1 MGYLL
6 NPSWNVMNR
15 RALLIQLLGLGAVS
29 LAAQVRA
36 GDSRP
41 GLPVPG
47 ATAGG
52 AKAAPGSMAS
62 ATGPSR
68 VLPFQPLR
76 GPIPLP
82 GDGLSAAEQQRAY
95 ARVALQDQLLLPE
108 GYRSEVLL
116 QWGDPLGSGRF
127 GFNNDFIA
135 FTPLDGQ
142 RALLTV
148 NFEYISPRPWAAA
161 YGEVIGGALPFE
173 ALRKLL
179 AERGGSVDVL
189 SLAADDPL
197 RRPLLEVATA
207 AMQDVGIGVVE
218 IERGADRRWRRRS
231 GRFEPRYDRR
241 ISGLTGLERPEAR
254 LRCSG
259 PAAAVFRRR
268 QRLGYDDGL
277 GDRVIGSFANCAG
290 GQTPWGTVLSAEENI
305 QTHVVEAVYAD
316 GSSPSPAE
324 RPFRFDAERLEG
336 LGNPYGLAGNKYG
349 WMVEIDPRRPERPP
363 VKHTALGR
371 FRHEAVAVRARAGE
385 PLVVYSGCDRH
396 GGHLYR
402 YVSAAIVRDPRDPAN
417 SRLLERGRLE
427 VARFDANGGGEWI
440 PLQPQTRLNPLL
452 PSHFSR
458 FDLPAVLP
466 LPHSDRSKAGAELL
480 QSDAQLKVYRQR
492 FGTLADLYPGRGEE
506 QLGAILIDAHL
517 AANAAGA
524 TLTARPEDT
533 ELDPRTGHLLI
544 TFTAGGSDG
553 EGQADP
559 AIFRGPNGE
568 SSWPFGW
575 LMRLE
580 DSTAGADQPG
590 GAFRWR
596 MAATGGTP
604 WQGGLGFANPDN
616 LAIDRSGNVWMVT
629 DRAAVNGSADVFGN
643 NACWIFPATAAAGGE
658 PLLFATGPMECELTG
673 PCFDTSESTL
683 FLAVQHPGEDNA
695 THRSG
700 DEELQAY
707 TLRDRN
713 GGSFEQL
720 RQVPL
725 GSNWPSTTAGT
736 APRPGVVAIRRL
748 DGAPL
753 LAGSG
758 GRPQT

>member
-1 MGYLL
+1 
-6 NPSWNVMNR
+6 MNR

-29 LAAQVRA
+29 AAAQVRA
-36 GDSRP
+36 GDSRR
-41 GLPVPG
+41 GWSL
-47 ATAGG
+47 AEAGG
-52 AKAAPGSMAS
+52 PRPAPGSLA
-62 ATGPSR
+62 AAIGPGR
-68 VLPFQPLR
+68 GLPFAPLR
-76 GPIPLP
+76 GPIPLAS
-82 GDGLSAAEQQRAY
+82 DGLSAVEQQRAY
-95 ARVALQDQLLLPE
+95 ARVALQDQLLVPE
-108 GYRSEVLL
+108 GYRSEVLV

-127 GFNNDFIA
+127 GFNNDYVA
-135 FTPLDGQ
+135 FTPLDQG

-148 NFEYISPRPWAAA
+148 NFEYISPRPWIAA
-161 YGEVIGGALPFE
+161 YSEVMGRELPFKE
-173 ALRKLL
+173 LRKLL
-179 AERGGSVDVL
+179 AERGGSVDAP
-189 SLAADDPL
+189 SLAVDDPL

-207 AMQDVGIGVVE
+207 AMEDVGIGVVE
-218 IERGADRRWRRRS
+218 IERSTDQRWRRRS
-231 GRFEPRYDRR
+231 GRYDRRYDRR

-254 LRCSG
+254 LHCSG
-259 PAAAVFRRR
+259 PAAAVFRKR
-268 QRLGYDDGL
+268 QRLGYNDGL
-277 GDRVIGSFANCAG
+277 GDRIIGSFANCAG

-316 GSSPSPAE
+316 GSSPPPSVLPC
-324 RPFRFDAERLEG
+324 RLDGDRLEG
-336 LGNPYGLAGNKYG
+336 LGNPFGLVGNKYG

-402 YVSAAIVRDPRDPAN
+402 YVSEASVRDPRDPAN

-427 VARFDANGGGEWI
+427 VARFEANGGGQWI
-440 PLQPQTRLNPLL
+440 PLQPQTPLNPLP

-458 FDLPAVLP
+458 FDLRAVLP
-466 LPHSDRSKAGAELL
+466 LPHSDRSKAGAELVE
-480 QSDAQLKVYRQR
+480 SDAQLKAYRQR
-492 FGTLADLYPGRGEE
+492 FSTLADLYPGRGEE

-524 TLTARPEDT
+524 TPTARPEDT
-533 ELDPRTGHLLI
+533 DLDPRTGDLLI

-559 AIFRGPNGE
+559 AIFRGPAGE
-568 SSWPFGW
+568 SSWPYGW

-580 DSTAGADQPG
+580 DSPPGPEQPG

-604 WQGGLGFANPDN
+604 WQGGMGFANPDN
-616 LAIDRSGNVWMVT
+616 LAIDRAGNVWMVT

-643 NACWIFPATAAAGGE
+643 NACWIFPASGAAGGE

-700 DEELQAY
+700 DEEVQAY
-707 TLRDRN
+707 TLRDRS
-713 GGSFEQL
+713 GASFEQL

-725 GSNWPSTTAGT
+725 GSNWPSAAAGT
-736 APRPGVVAIRRL
+736 APRPGVVTIRRL

-758 GRPQT
+758 GRPST

>member
-1 MGYLL
+1 MHLRETWSGMGRGLSRRSLL
-6 NPSWNVMNR
+6 
-15 RALLIQLLGLGAVS
+15 LQLLGLSA
-29 LAAQVRA
+29 
-36 GDSRP
+36 
-41 GLPVPG
+41 
-47 ATAGG
+47 ATAGSALAG
-52 AKAAPGSMAS
+52 VLPTGLMKSVPAAGRRPQ
-62 ATGPSR
+62 T
-68 VLPFQPLR
+68 LPFQPLR

-95 ARVALQDQLLLPE
+95 SRIVVKDELLVPE
-108 GYRSEVLL
+108 GYRSEVLM

-127 GFNNDFIA
+127 GFNNDYLA
-135 FTPLDGQ
+135 FTPLDHD

-148 NFEYISPRPWAAA
+148 NFEYISPRPWVAG
-161 YGEVIGGALPFE
+161 YGEVMGRKLPFE
-173 ALRKLL
+173 ALRQLL
-179 AERGGSVDVL
+179 AERGGSVDAR

-207 AMQDVGIGVVE
+207 AMEDQGIGVVE
-218 IERGADRRWRRRS
+218 IERTTDQRWRRRK
-231 GRFEPRYDRR
+231 GRFDRR
-241 ISGLTGLERPEAR
+241 VGGLMGLQHADQR

-259 PAAAVFRRR
+259 PAAAVFRRP
-268 QRLGYDDGL
+268 QRLGHDDGL

-290 GQTPWGTVLSAEENI
+290 GQTPWGTVLSAEENF

-324 RPFRFDAERLEG
+324 RPFRFDGERLEG
-336 LGNPYGLAGNKYG
+336 LGNPFGLLGNKYG
-349 WMVEIDPRRPERPP
+349 WMVEIDPRRPERSL

-402 YVSAAIVRDPRDPAN
+402 YVSEASVRDPRDPAN

-427 VARFDANGGGEWI
+427 VAHFQPDGGGRWI
-440 PLQPQTRLNPLL
+440 PLVPQTPVEPLA
-452 PSHFSR
+452 PSHFTR
-458 FDLPAVLP
+458 FDLPAMLP
-466 LPHSDRSKAGAELL
+466 VPHSDRSKAGPERLE
-480 QSDAQLKVYRQR
+480 SEAQLQAYRQR
-492 FGTLADLYPGRGEE
+492 FRTLADLYPGRGEE

-524 TLTARPEDT
+524 TPTARPEDT
-533 ELDPRTGHLLI
+533 ELDPRTGDLLI

-559 AIFRGPNGE
+559 AIFPGPAGE
-568 SSWPFGW
+568 SSWPYGW

-580 DSTAGADQPG
+580 DTPARPEQPG
-590 GAFRWR
+590 GAFCWR
-596 MAATGGTP
+596 MVATGGTP
-604 WQGGLGFANPDN
+604 WQGGMGFANPDN
-616 LAIDRSGNVWMVT
+616 LAIDRSGNIWMVT

-643 NACWIFPATAAAGGE
+643 NACWIFPATGAAGGE

-673 PCFDTSESTL
+673 PCFDSSESTL

-695 THRSG
+695 IHRPG
-700 DEELQAY
+700 DDEVQAY
-707 TLRDRN
+707 SLKDRD

-725 GSNWPSTTAGT
+725 GSNWPSGQPGQI
-736 APRPGVVAIRRL
+736 PRPGVVAIRRL

-753 LAGSG
+753 LVDSSHRSG
-758 GRPQT
+758 A